1 VPAGPATVEAGG
13 WKMVISAPTNGATIG
28 PALDVCYEVTG
39 AVREATVEL
48 ELSLVTAATGTV
60 ASTARVSA
68 AVGKGSARVNLGTP
82 QPRRYD
88 MTIDGIVNGQRVAGL
103 TIRLGVDFEAAQ
115 PAGCP

>member
-1 VPAGPATVEAGG
+1 
-13 WKMVISAPTNGATIG
+13 MVISAPTNGATIG

-48 ELSLVTAATGTV
+48 EVNLITAATGTI
-60 ASTARVSA
+60 ASTVRFPAS
-68 AVGKGSARVNLGTP
+68 VGRGSARVNLGSP

-103 TIRLGVDFEAAQ
+103 TVRLGIDFAAAQ